1 MSQYEHYVKQYYVT
15 METFIVLGF
24 CFILYE
30 ALDFFQSCYS
40 NNNRH
45 QHQHPQFNKTKKNI
59 FNKNKNRNNLDTIDE
74 NETIKQSTTN
84 AIDIDTNIIS
94 VNIESSN
101 AQFIS
106 ELNSYS
112 SSESIDLNKDDDYL
126 VNEDD
131 DDNDDS
137 DSDNNLTISKHIY
150 SICDRLTANHQQKL
164 IDYNPNEMKGPHF
177 DEHDRLIV
185 S

>member
-1 MSQYEHYVKQYYVT
+1 

-59 FNKNKNRNNLDTIDE
+59 VGKNKIRNNLDTIDE
-74 NETIKQSTTN
+74 NETIKQSTTIN
-84 AIDIDTNIIS
+84 DIDIDTNVIS
-94 VNIESSN
+94 MNIESSDV
-101 AQFIS
+101 QFNGEYDSIIT
-106 ELNSYS
+106 NSKYHLVHCNDS

-126 VNEDD
+126 INEDD
-131 DDNDDS
+131 DDDDS
-137 DSDNNLTISKHIY
+137 DSDNNPSISKHVY
-150 SICDRLTANHQQKL
+150 SICDRLTANHQQQL
-164 IDYNPNEMKGPHF
+164 INYNSNEMKRSHF
-177 DEHDRLIV
+177 DDYDKLIV